1 MAKDKK
7 SKLSAPPLELAPLP
21 VDPPKTPRRRQYAA
35 AKAGRLLFSAS
46 TTSADAELYS
56 SHRQLRDRSRTLCRD
71 NPYAKRAKQLVVN
84 HIIGAGM
91 GLQCQIANSRKR
103 PVAKLNDAIE
113 SAWKDWCEPARCH
126 TGGGLHFSDIE
137 RAAMGEIFETG
148 EAIIRIH
155 ARPFGDSRIPLA
167 LELIES
173 ERLADDYEIQPQLGG
188 TVRMGIEQDDYG
200 RPLAY
205 YVHRFHRDLT
215 HRHPRPDEILRIPA
229 DQVFHLRL
237 IERWPQTRGVP
248 WMHAAIG
255 RLHQLGE
262 YEDAA
267 LVAARIGASKVGFF
281 ESPDGD
287 PMAMADGEEADGTP
301 NLTVEAGQ
309 FTQLPP
315 GYKFS
320 SWDPNYPTDG
330 FEPFTRASLRGI
342 AAAVGPCYESLSRDY
357 SQSNY
362 SSSRLALLD
371 DRDLWQILQQW
382 WVRAFRRPLHRQW
395 LMSAVLADSIP
406 GIKQD
411 DYLANPARFEA
422 VKFKARGWRWV
433 DPTKEVNAYKEA
445 ERAGYMT
452 KTDIIAQTGGGADI
466 EDVLETRRRE
476 LDMIAELG
484 LTTDT
489 THGEAVPA
497 DRETAPTDS
506 DEPPESPTSD
516 DDVEPAPRRVIP
528 LRGPSL

>member
-1 MAKDKK
+1 M
-7 SKLSAPPLELAPLP
+7 SRM
-21 VDPPKTPRRRQYAA
+21 PRTRQYAA
-35 AKAGRLLFSAS
+35 AKAGRLLFSAA
-46 TTSADAELYS
+46 TTSADAELYT
-56 SHRQLRDRSRTLCRD
+56 SHRALRDRSRKLCRD
-71 NPYAKRAKQLVVN
+71 NPYAKRAKQLVTN
-84 HIIGAGM
+84 HVIGAGVGM
-91 GLQCQIANSRKR
+91 QCQVSNRRHRLQSRI
-103 PVAKLNDAIE
+103 NDAIE
-113 SAWKDWCEPARCH
+113 SAWREWAEAERCH
-126 TGGGLHFSDIE
+126 TGGGLHFHDIE
-137 RAAMGEIFETG
+137 RAAIGEIFETG
-148 EAIIRIH
+148 EAIIRVH
-155 ARPFGDSRIPLA
+155 ARAFGDSRIPCA

-215 HRHPRPDEILRIPA
+215 HRHPKPDEILRIPA

-287 PMAMADGEEADGTP
+287 PNALVDGEEADGTP

-320 SWDPNYPTDG
+320 SWDPNYPADA

-371 DRDLWQILQQW
+371 DRDLWQIIQQW
-382 WVRAFRRPLHRQW
+382 WIRVFRRPLHRRW
-395 LMSAVLADSIP
+395 LMSAVLADAIP
-406 GIKQD
+406 AIKRD
-411 DYLANPARFEA
+411 TYLADPSLFEA
-422 VKFKARGWRWV
+422 VKFKPRGWRWV

-452 KTDIIAQTGGGADI
+452 KTDIIAHTSGGSDI
-466 EDVLETRRRE
+466 EDILETRRRE
-476 LDMIAELG
+476 LDMLADLG

-489 THGEAVPA
+489 THPLAASA
-497 DRETAPTDS
+497 DAESADQAQQGAEEIAAADDS
-506 DEPPESPTSD
+506 ED
-516 DDVEPAPRRVIP
+516 DDGRVVRI
-528 LRGPSL
+528 RGKNA